1 MYLWKEEQSMAN
13 RKEAYKR
20 LGDYIELVNI
30 RNSDLKVD
38 YLVGLTINKKFIP
51 SVANTIG
58 TNMANYK
65 VIEKNQFA
73 CSLMQVSRDGKIPIA
88 RFEEDTG
95 IMSPAYPVFKVTN
108 EIKLMPEYLM
118 MWFERD
124 EFDREAAYYAVGG
137 VRGSLTWEDFCDM
150 QLPVPPIE
158 EQEKIVAEYQ
168 SIENKIKVNEQIC
181 EKLEATAQAIYKEW
195 FVEFNFPDE
204 NGKPYKDTGGKMV
217 WNEELEKEVPEGWEV
232 LMIKDFCIEM
242 RNGSTPSRSNL
253 SYWNSEDIPWIKTGE
268 VSNNVLF
275 EAEEYIS
282 QLGFENSSTKLIPK
296 DSVIMALYGVT
307 AGQLAYLKFETT
319 TNQACCAMICKKK
332 NESAFL
338 YYALLNQQIEIER
351 MATGGAQQNLSK
363 QLVEELKIVMPME
376 YKSVYFNYFDSIME
390 LKSAKTLENLKLT
403 QSKSL
408 LLARMVK

>member
-95 IMSPAYPVFKVTN
+95 IMSPAYPVFKVTD

-204 NGKPYKDTGGKMV
+204 NAKPYKDTGGKMV
-217 WNEELEKEVPEGWEV
+217 WNEELEKDVPEGWVNTTLKEV
-232 LMIKDFCIEM
+232 SKCFDYKRKPLSEEERKSFKGEFPYYGAMGIIDYVKDFLFDGEY
-242 RNGSTPSRSNL
+242 L
-253 SYWNSEDIPWIKTGE
+253 LFSEDGINVIDKNGYPSVFLVNEKFWVNNHAHILKGSKDYSTRLIYSMLKRKNVSDKVTGAAQPKINQKNMNGICLIKPDKQTAKLYYIKTD
-268 VSNNVLF
+268 SIFNVINL
-275 EAEEYIS
+275 
-282 QLGFENSSTKLIPK
+282 
-296 DSVIMALYGVT
+296 
-307 AGQLAYLKFETT
+307 
-319 TNQACCAMICKKK
+319 KKK
-332 NESAFL
+332 
-338 YYALLNQQIEIER
+338 
-351 MATGGAQQNLSK
+351 
-363 QLVEELKIVMPME
+363 
-376 YKSVYFNYFDSIME
+376 
-390 LKSAKTLENLKLT
+390 ENIKLT
-403 QSKSL
+403 QLKSL

>member
-1 MYLWKEEQSMAN
+1 MAN

-95 IMSPAYPVFKVTN
+95 IMSPAYPVFKVTD

-204 NGKPYKDTGGKMV
+204 NAKPYKDTGGKMV
-217 WNEELEKEVPEGWEV
+217 WNEELEKDVPEGWVNTTLKEV
-232 LMIKDFCIEM
+232 SKCFDYKRKPLSEEERKSFKGEFPYYGAMGIIDYVKDFLFDGEY
-242 RNGSTPSRSNL
+242 L
-253 SYWNSEDIPWIKTGE
+253 LFSEDGINVIDKNGYPSVFLVNEKFWVNNHAHILKGSKDYSTRLIYSMLKRKNVSDKVTGAAQPKINQKNMNGICLIKPDKQTAKLYYIKTD
-268 VSNNVLF
+268 SIFNVINL
-275 EAEEYIS
+275 
-282 QLGFENSSTKLIPK
+282 
-296 DSVIMALYGVT
+296 
-307 AGQLAYLKFETT
+307 
-319 TNQACCAMICKKK
+319 KKK
-332 NESAFL
+332 
-338 YYALLNQQIEIER
+338 
-351 MATGGAQQNLSK
+351 
-363 QLVEELKIVMPME
+363 
-376 YKSVYFNYFDSIME
+376 
-390 LKSAKTLENLKLT
+390 ENIKLT
-403 QSKSL
+403 QLKSL